1 MYAVPRTIVH
11 ARPLVFS
18 DCSAAYLARP
28 KLIGW
33 LGEDFMTETSTK
45 WSTPDVLAALIRFR
59 LPSRSV
65 ASGVEPGSSRPWMH
79 EITAVT
85 PEKADSRLAGLRTS
99 PSTTSISSEVRWA

>member
-11 ARPLVFS
+11 ARPLVVS

-45 WSTPDVLAALIRFR
+45 WSTPDVFAALIRFR

-65 ASGVEPGSSRPWMH
+65 ASGVEFGSSRPWMH

-85 PEKADSRLAGLRTS
+85 PAQAVSRLAGVGTA
-99 PSTTSISSEVRWA
+99 PSTHTI